1 MDWFTKT
8 CLLLII
14 ILLAVIAFRPMVFP
28 QAVDAAHK
36 YKYIAV
42 QAGILQPE
50 LDKYT
55 ADGWE
60 LTEAYQVDIIN
71 GAVLIFRK

>member
-28 QAVDAAHK
+28 QAVDAAK